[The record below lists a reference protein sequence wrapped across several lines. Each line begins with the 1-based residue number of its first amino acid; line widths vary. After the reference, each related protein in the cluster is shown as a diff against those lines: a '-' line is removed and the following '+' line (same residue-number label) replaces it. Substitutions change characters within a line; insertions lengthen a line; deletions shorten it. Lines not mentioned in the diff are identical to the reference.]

1 MMQYIWDRTKDDFK
15 RSIKKDA
22 GNSFSPIVKDHF
34 LEYISRKQ
42 RVQVAHNI
50 II

>member
-1 MMQYIWDRTKDDFK
+1 MMQYVWDKTNDDFK

-22 GNSFSPIVKDHF
+22 ENSFGPTVKDHF

-42 RVQVAHNI
+42 RVQVPHNI